1 VSTFPTPHHP
11 HTTDPSPP
19 ENIHLTP
26 ITSIVNLRP
35 IPHHLD
41 AASEQDKL
49 ARPLPGGAA
58 ATAAAAK
65 KNAANAIQMTLKG
78 AMDDEG
84 VATETMAD
92 RLRAVQAETWRTME
106 WYHDETEGAWQSY
119 NECLFLSSGDAD
131 PDDKGKGKA
140 VDAAPPPDSGL
151 PELREK
157 VARLETKWR
166 EDELLRGISGI
177 KRHDRKPGEEAT
189 QAAAAEEV
197 VPVVKKEVK
206 APEQAEVAKRRPGRP
221 AKPAATAAATRGAR
235 TRPGTR
241 GGGSG
246 PSDAMQVD

>member
-1 VSTFPTPHHP
+1 
-11 HTTDPSPP
+11 
-19 ENIHLTP
+19 
-26 ITSIVNLRP
+26 
-35 IPHHLD
+35 
-41 AASEQDKL
+41 
-49 ARPLPGGAA
+49 
-58 ATAAAAK
+58 
-65 KNAANAIQMTLKG
+65 MTLKG

-131 PDDKGKGKA
+131 LDGKGKGKA

-189 QAAAAEEV
+189 QAAAAAAAAEV
-197 VPVVKKEVK
+197 GPVVKKEVK
-206 APEQAEVAKRRPGRP
+206 APEQAETAKRRPGRP

-235 TRPGTR
+235 ARPGTR